1 MDAYLE
7 RLNPE
12 QLLPVKDTE
21 GAVLVIAG
29 AGSGKTRVLTSRI
42 IYLVENLKVDPSSIL
57 AITFTSKAAG
67 EMKER
72 LEKSLDNVSQMWIST
87 IHSMCV
93 RILRQEA
100 EHIGYNRNFSIYSE
114 TEKDSVLKKII
125 KENNISDEGF
135 LKNLKNGISH
145 AKSKGQ
151 SPQEYLLDNKRYIQ
165 AEKVYRCYKQYEEH
179 LKANNALDFD
189 DLLIKTEQL
198 FLENPQ
204 VCLKYAQ
211 KFNYVHV
218 DEYQDTNKTQYNI
231 IRQLSS
237 YHKNIFVVGDDDQ
250 SIYGWRGADISNI
263 LDFEKDFKN
272 AKVYKLERNYR
283 STKKILNLANKVIKK
298 NNERKDKTLWTEN
311 EEGAGIV
318 AYSGADEISEA
329 EYCALQIK
337 SLVSRGASY
346 SDFAVLMRLNALSRS
361 FEAEFLKYGIN
372 YKVFG
377 GFKFYERK
385 EIKDLTAYIRVLV
398 NPLDSE
404 ALVRIINTP
413 KRGIGE
419 KMVQTLQDYAE
430 RENVSLFDAI
440 FEAEETGLTKLGLN
454 KIADFRSLLS
464 DLIVDRETKTI
475 TECIKS
481 IVDKTN
487 FYEQFEDTEEGI
499 NKRHNIDEF
508 ISSAEEYEKLNL
520 TSNLTDFLSSVTLS
534 SDTDEMDNSEYVT
547 IATIHSVK
555 GLEFKTVF
563 IVGAE
568 EGIFPITRA
577 IDSEFELEEER
588 RLMYVAITRARER
601 LFVTRSNQRFLYGER
616 KRMLPSR
623 FLLEADLVTPP
634 KQQAEVKR
642 EGGFGLFNT
651 DTERTPSASIGKTA
665 SFNSSY
671 RQVPPKQ
678 SSGNKNIADYK
689 RGVKVK
695 HIKFGVGTIIDIKG
709 NGDNTIVD
717 VAFLG
722 VGIKSLSVKFAPM
735 EILG

>member
-12 QLLPVKDTE
+12 QILPVKDTE

-42 IYLVENLKVDPSSIL
+42 IYLVENLKVDPKNIL
-57 AITFTSKAAG
+57 AITFTNKAAA
-67 EMKER
+67 EMKQR
-72 LEKSLDNVSQMWIST
+72 LEQSLDNVSQMWIST

-114 TEKDSVLKKII
+114 TEKDSVLKRII
-125 KENNISDEGF
+125 KEQNITDEGF
-135 LKNLKNGISH
+135 LKNLKNGISN

-151 SPQEYLLDNKRYIQ
+151 SPQEYLQDNKRYILV
-165 AEKVYRCYKQYEEH
+165 EKVYKCYKLYDEH
-179 LKANNALDFD
+179 LRANNALDFD

-204 VCLKYAQ
+204 VCLKYAERF
-211 KFNYVHV
+211 KYVHV

-231 IRQLSS
+231 IRQISS
-237 YHKNIFVVGDDDQ
+237 YHQNIFVVGDDDQ

-283 STKKILNLANKVIKK
+283 STKKILNLANKVIAK
-298 NNERKDKTLWTEN
+298 NNERKNKTLWTEN
-311 EEGAGIV
+311 EDGAGIT
-318 AYSGADEISEA
+318 AFSGADEVGEA

-337 SLVSRGASY
+337 SLVARGASY
-346 SDFAVLMRLNALSRS
+346 SDFAVLMRLNALSRPYES
-361 FEAEFLKYGIN
+361 EFLKYGIN

-398 NPLDSE
+398 NPLDDE
-404 ALVRIINTP
+404 AILRIINTP

-419 KMVQTLQDYAE
+419 KMVQTLIDYAQS
-430 RENVSLFDAI
+430 ENISLFDTL
-440 FEAEETGLTKLGLN
+440 FEAEQTTLTKLGVN
-454 KIADFRSLLS
+454 KIANFRSLIT
-464 DLIVDRETKTI
+464 DLLIDKETKSL
-475 TECIKS
+475 TEVIKCV
-481 IVDKTN
+481 IDKTD
-487 FYEQFEDTEEGI
+487 FYGQFEETEEGI

-508 ISSAEEYEKLNL
+508 ISSAEEFEKLNL
-520 TSNLTDFLSSVTLS
+520 NADLTDFLSSVTLS
-534 SDTDEMDNSEYVT
+534 SDTDEMDNSDYVT

-563 IVGAE
+563 IVGVE

-577 IDSEFELEEER
+577 VDNDYELEEER
-588 RLMYVAITRARER
+588 RLMYVAITRARQR
-601 LFVTRSNQRFLYGER
+601 LYLTRSARRFLYGER
-616 KRMLPSR
+616 KLMMPSR
-623 FLLEADLVTPP
+623 FLVEADLITPP
-634 KQQAEVKR
+634 KAQAETRR
-642 EGGFGLFNT
+642 EGGFGSYNT
-651 DTERTPSASIGKTA
+651 ETERSPSESIGKTA
-665 SFNSSY
+665 SFASSY
-671 RQVPPKQ
+671 RQLPPKQ
-678 SSGNKNIADYK
+678 NTNAKNIGEYK

-709 NGDNTIVD
+709 SGENTIAD
-717 VAFLG
+717 IAFMG
-722 VGIKSLSVKFAPM
+722 VGIKSLSVRFAPM
-735 EILG
+735 EIIG